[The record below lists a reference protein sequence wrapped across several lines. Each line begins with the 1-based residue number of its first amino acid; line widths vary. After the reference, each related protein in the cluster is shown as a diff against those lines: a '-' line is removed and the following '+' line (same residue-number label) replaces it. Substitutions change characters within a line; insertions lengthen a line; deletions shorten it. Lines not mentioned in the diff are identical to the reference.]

1 MTSADLFGLAGKS
14 AIVIGGG
21 QGMGESTS
29 LMLARCGCD
38 VAVVDVVPERAE
50 QVAAA
55 VTALGRKGAAIPG
68 DVLETAGLEGLVA
81 QAEQALGRLDVMV
94 SIVGQAGW
102 YDFLEMSEA
111 DWDLDHQRNLRHFA
125 MTAQAVARAM
135 VRGGRGGAITA
146 IASVDGVHAA
156 PRHAAYGAAKA
167 GLISLVKT
175 MAVEL
180 APHGIRVNA
189 ISPGTIK
196 TPRTLQSGKVAEFDA
211 RIGGS
216 NIPFKRSGAT
226 DDIGKAA
233 LFLSSDLAAYVTG
246 HNLAVDGGW
255 LAANL
260 LGPAR

>member
-1 MTSADLFGLAGKS
+1 MTSADLFDLTGKA
-14 AIVIGGG
+14 AIVFGGG

-29 LMLARCGCD
+29 LFLARAGCD
-38 VAVVDVVPERAE
+38 VAVLDIVPERAE
-50 QVAAA
+50 RVAAA
-55 VTALGRKGAAIPG
+55 VTDLGRTGVAIPT
-68 DVLETAGLEGLVA
+68 DVFETARLAGIVA
-81 QAEQALGRLDVMV
+81 EAEQKLGRLDVMV

-111 DWDLDHQRNLRHFA
+111 DWDLDHRRNLRQFA
-125 MTAQAVARAM
+125 MSAQAAARAM

-146 IASVDGVHAA
+146 IASVDGTHAA
-156 PRHAAYGAAKA
+156 PRHASYGAAKA

-189 ISPGTIK
+189 VSPGTIK
-196 TPRTLQSGKVAEFDA
+196 TPRTLQSGKVEDFDA
-211 RIGGS
+211 RIAGS
-216 NIPFKRSGAT
+216 NIPFKRSGTT